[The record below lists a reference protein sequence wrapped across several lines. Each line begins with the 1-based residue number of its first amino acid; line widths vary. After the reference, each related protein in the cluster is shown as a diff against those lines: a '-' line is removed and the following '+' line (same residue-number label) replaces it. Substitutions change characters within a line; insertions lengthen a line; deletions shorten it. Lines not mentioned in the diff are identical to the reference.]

1 MRNLISACFHKA
13 YFLVKDERTI
23 PLNKLPLNKLQGM
36 CDFGERPRAT
46 TAVGV
51 GRMEGRATLAR
62 NLSTHTEATKGR
74 ACMHSLALREYCC
87 VMALCV
93 TNLGLDPRPP
103 LPHPYLTLYLLS
115 CALWLTA
122 PHRDYGCTKH
132 PWVSS
137 LWLRYER
144 NQPRA
149 ARSDVLPPPRVTNAC
164 RTVWDAG
171 DQRFGTASNMVQQRM

>member
-1 MRNLISACFHKA
+1 
-13 YFLVKDERTI
+13 
-23 PLNKLPLNKLQGM
+23 
-36 CDFGERPRAT
+36 
-46 TAVGV
+46 
-51 GRMEGRATLAR
+51 MEGRATLAG
-62 NLSTHTEATKGR
+62 NLSTHTEATEGR
-74 ACMHSLALREYCC
+74 TCTHSLALREYCC
-87 VMALCV
+87 VMAVCV

-103 LPHPYLTLYLLS
+103 LPHPCLTLYLLS

-122 PHRDYGCTKH
+122 PQSDYGCTKH

-149 ARSDVLPPPRVTNAC
+149 ARSDVLPPPHVTHAC

-171 DQRFGTASNMVQQRM
+171 DQRLGTDSNMVQQRMWFFAAWYWLMVIVHAGGCRYPGCLLTRDEVSRCRKDATDLNCQARE